1 MRRRIPYVLLLAACT
16 FVVKACASPEASQSI
31 QSGKITDI
39 GAQARSSSRAPS
51 LWSMFKIITQ
61 TGAEAKSPSRAP
73 KSRALATIM
82 SQTGAEARSSPRAPK
97 PRALIAGTSRSA
109 HPVPVVAA
117 LSERRPLDIVSL
129 ISSKPDSSF
138 PDFVGDLDAI
148 LSRNHLRLLPILGRG
163 PLHTVNDLLYTPGI
177 DIAVVQADAIG
188 ALDHPAR
195 RRLRYIAKVYDEQFH
210 VVAGREI
217 TDIRQLDGRK
227 VNIDGPGTGT
237 YLTARNV
244 FKRLKVTPEF
254 TTDDQATSYRKLSAG
269 EIAAAV
275 YVAPG
280 PARELGAFANDSRFH
295 LVPVKY
301 GDEIAGDYLPSEFDP
316 SHYPSLIESGTRVET
331 IAVANVL
338 AVLNWP
344 ESSERYRR
352 LARFVSAF
360 FSRYDSSLM
369 HDHRSKWDEGI
380 PSARVPGWQR
390 FRPAQ
395 QWLDRKALAPSALG
409 AIATSVMLAGTH
421 RQRG

>member
-1 MRRRIPYVLLLAACT
+1 MWRPSEKLFPRSKFVEHVQNNHSDWGIEEPFPGAKIQGPCHDQKSDWRRSEKL
-16 FVVKACASPEASQSI
+16 
-31 QSGKITDI
+31 
-39 GAQARSSSRAPS
+39 
-51 LWSMFKIITQ
+51 
-61 TGAEAKSPSRAP
+61 
-73 KSRALATIM
+73 
-82 SQTGAEARSSPRAPK
+82 SPRSKAQGPYCRDVSERP
-97 PRALIAGTSRSA
+97 PRAGCRGAPG
-109 HPVPVVAA
+109 AA
-117 LSERRPLDIVSL
+117 LPLDIVSL

-254 TTDDQATSYRKLSAG
+254 TTDDQATSFRKLSAG

-275 YVAPG
+275 YVAPV
-280 PARELGAFANDSRFH
+280 LLAN
-295 LVPVKY
+295 
-301 GDEIAGDYLPSEFDP
+301 SEHSP
-316 SHYPSLIESGTRVET
+316 TTAASTWCR
-331 IAVANVL
+331 
-338 AVLNWP
+338 
-344 ESSERYRR
+344 
-352 LARFVSAF
+352 
-360 FSRYDSSLM
+360 
-369 HDHRSKWDEGI
+369 
-380 PSARVPGWQR
+380 
-390 FRPAQ
+390 
-395 QWLDRKALAPSALG
+395 
-409 AIATSVMLAGTH
+409 
-421 RQRG
+421 

>member
-16 FVVKACASPEASQSI
+16 FVVKGCASPEASQSI

-61 TGAEAKSPSRAP
+61 TGAESKSPSRAP

-129 ISSKPDSSF
+129 ISSRPDSSF

-360 FSRYDSSLM
+360 FSRYDSSLVST
-369 HDHRSKWDEGI
+369 R
-380 PSARVPGWQR
+380 
-390 FRPAQ
+390 
-395 QWLDRKALAPSALG
+395 
-409 AIATSVMLAGTH
+409 
-421 RQRG
+421 